1 VTGGSHIYGA
11 ICKKGDDRRTTT
23 SRYAYIRP
31 RSTSVEAR
39 RRETETSTGDA
50 FEFSFQFFQAR
61 IGRCFRIDESRLHV
75 EVEMALPPLDRHA
88 DETKREHR
96 SAFRG
101 GRFSE
106 APALFEVCQYA
117 MSV

>member
-1 VTGGSHIYGA
+1 M
-11 ICKKGDDRRTTT
+11 
-23 SRYAYIRP
+23 YIRP

-75 EVEMALPPLDRHA
+75 EAEMALPPLDRHA

-96 SAFRG
+96 SAFRV
-101 GRFSE
+101 GRFSKRLRFSRC
-106 APALFEVCQYA
+106 ANMPCQSSNA
-117 MSV
+117 FSHAK

>member
-1 VTGGSHIYGA
+1 MA
-11 ICKKGDDRRTTT
+11 PFAKKATTDEQRLRGMPT
-23 SRYAYIRP
+23 P

-50 FEFSFQFFQAR
+50 FEFSVSIFPKAR

-75 EVEMALPPLDRHA
+75 EAEMALPPLDRHA

-96 SAFRG
+96 SAFRV
-101 GRFSE
+101 GRFSKRLRFSRC
-106 APALFEVCQYA
+106 ANMPCQSSNA
-117 MSV
+117 FSHAK

>member
-1 VTGGSHIYGA
+1 MA
-11 ICKKGDDRRTTT
+11 PFAKKATTDEQRLRGMPTFVPGQRR
-23 SRYAYIRP
+23 SKRADAKPKRRP
-31 RSTSVEAR
+31 AMRSSFR
-39 RRETETSTGDA
+39 
-50 FEFSFQFFQAR
+50 FQFFQAR